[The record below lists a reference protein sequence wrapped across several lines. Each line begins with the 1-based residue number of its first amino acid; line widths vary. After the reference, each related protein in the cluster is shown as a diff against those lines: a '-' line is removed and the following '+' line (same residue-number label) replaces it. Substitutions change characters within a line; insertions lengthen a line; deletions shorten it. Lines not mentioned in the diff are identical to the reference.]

1 MRELLIAMN
10 PCFRCTVLQRSQER
24 AESMCAMLQALTAVA
39 ERVPDILAM
48 GVPIPEMISFD
59 KFNVFSDRREL
70 DMYGK
75 KKINH
80 FGLDME
86 LRKELNPLPMEEND
100 QDAPAPWKVGC
111 VSSNVA

>member
-1 MRELLIAMN
+1 
-10 PCFRCTVLQRSQER
+10 
-24 AESMCAMLQALTAVA
+24 MLQALSAVA

-86 LRKELNPLPMEEND
+86 LRKELNPLPLGEND
-100 QDAPAPWKVGC
+100 QDAPAPWEVRYFIDNAALN
-111 VSSNVA
+111 VVILVLSSSCSLRS

>member
-1 MRELLIAMN
+1 
-10 PCFRCTVLQRSQER
+10 
-24 AESMCAMLQALTAVA
+24 MCAQTMYALLQALSAVA

-80 FGLDME
+80 FSLDME
-86 LRKELNPLPMEEND
+86 LRKEMNPLPLEEDD
-100 QDAPAPWKVGC
+100 QDAPAPWKVRC
-111 VSSNVA
+111 FWKLYLVIPVMFIEVLIA